1 MSMKQYA
8 YKGFGENNRKSHWYS
23 SAVRTGDFIHC
34 AGQGKAQVYHIGPK
48 VAKFSAYTGGYLD
61 EHGTQPRAVP
71 EQIDQAFV
79 NVDIALKDAGG
90 AGWSQVYRINSFHVS
105 LDEEAQE
112 AMVRNFKKWMPDNH
126 PTWTCVQISRL
137 GGERMWVEIEV
148 SAYDPEGAKKEG
160 TSKA

>member
-8 YKGFGENNRKSHWYS
+8 YKGFGANNLKSHWYS

-34 AGQGKAQVYHIGPK
+34 AGQG
-48 VAKFSAYTGGYLD
+48 GYLD
-61 EHGTQPRAVP
+61 EKGTQPHTVP

-79 NVDIALKDAGG
+79 NVDTALKDAGS
-90 AGWSQVYRINSFHVS
+90 AGWSQVYRVNSFHIA
-105 LDEEAQE
+105 LDDEAQD

-126 PTWTCVQISRL
+126 PTWTCVQVSRL
-137 GGERMWVEIEV
+137 GGPRMWVEIEV